1 MIDTSENPIAPLLKT
16 AKIAE
21 LKNARPNIA
30 PKLTE
35 LEQAAQKQDYF
46 TVIILLGSYDL
57 FPYWQE
63 IVNSKSLAEEVA
75 TQLNVGYTIIRNY
88 NYKNAHQVLQTAIN
102 EHLFDF
108 ILRVIVQP
116 QFTTNSYSLNERLFL
131 LRNLEEYY
139 EYFSMLDENSASFK
153 AKDPNGKSMKIYIK
167 ALTDKMFSAIYDNE
181 YTNLTQS
188 ERTLVN
194 WSTIRYHYPQA
205 SFSCFETLAMDFGL
219 YIDNNPSHGILYPQ
233 MTFTCYDEQD
243 LDTLLNWAGNSY
255 LGDKRCDCIRDYA
268 KQMNFGKCAKL
279 IKAKSHNPQYYLV
292 YEALL
297 GK

>member
-1 MIDTSENPIAPLLKT
+1 MINTNENPIAPLLKT
-16 AKIAE
+16 GKITE
-21 LKNARPNIA
+21 LKSTHPNIA
-30 PKLTE
+30 TKLTA
-35 LEQAAQKQDYF
+35 LEQATQRQDYF

-57 FPYWQE
+57 FPYWQK
-63 IVNSKSLAEEVA
+63 IVDSKSLAEEVA
-75 TQLNVGYTIIRNY
+75 TQLNVGYKIVRDY

-116 QFTTNSYSLNERLFL
+116 QFTTNNYSLNERLFL
-131 LRNLEEYY
+131 LRNLEDYY
-139 EYFSMLDENSASFK
+139 EYFGMLDEDTARFK
-153 AKDPNGKSMKIYIK
+153 AKDPNGKSMKMYIK
-167 ALTDKMFSAIYDNE
+167 ALTDKMFSAIYDHE
-181 YTNLTQS
+181 YTKLTPS

-194 WSTIRYHYPQA
+194 WSTIRYSYPQG

-233 MTFTCYDEQD
+233 VTFTCYDEQD
-243 LDTLLNWAGNSY
+243 LDTLLDWAGDDY

-268 KQMNFGKCAKL
+268 KQMDFGKCAKL
-279 IKAKSHNPQYYLV
+279 IKAKCRNPQYYLV